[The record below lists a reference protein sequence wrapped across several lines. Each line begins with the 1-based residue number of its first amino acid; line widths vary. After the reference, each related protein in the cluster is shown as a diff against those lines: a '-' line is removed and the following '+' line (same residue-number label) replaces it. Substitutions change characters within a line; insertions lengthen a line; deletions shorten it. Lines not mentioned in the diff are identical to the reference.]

1 MTYKYFKDKILEISK
16 EYKPLLL
23 NNEDEKYIL
32 LLIDHSYTLI
42 NIDKLDVKGFDFHT
56 FKGFGGFNSFYIIKL
71 GIKYSE
77 YIKYSVIITLGYNN
91 VDKKSYFIKELD
103 LNFKELDLIRN
114 KIKKFTTINPYVNIS
129 KNPALR
135 KINKLL
141 SRL

>member
-1 MTYKYFKDKILEISK
+1 MTYKYFKNKILEMSK
-16 EYKPLLL
+16 EYKSILP
-23 NNEDEKYIL
+23 NNEKYIL

-56 FKGFGGFNSFYIIKL
+56 FKGIGEFNSYYIIKL

-77 YIKYSVIITLGYNN
+77 YIKYSVFITLSYDN
-91 VDKKSYFIKELD
+91 VDKKSYFVKELD
-103 LNFKELDLIRN
+103 LNFKELDLIKN
-114 KIKKFTTINPYVNIS
+114 KIKKFTTIKPYVNIS

>member
-1 MTYKYFKDKILEISK
+1 MTYKYFKNKILEMSK
-16 EYKPLLL
+16 EYKSILP
-23 NNEDEKYIL
+23 NNENEKYIL

-56 FKGFGGFNSFYIIKL
+56 FKSFGEFNSYYIIKL

-77 YIKYSVIITLGYNN
+77 YIKYSVFITLGYNN
-91 VDKKSYFIKELD
+91 VDKKSYFVKELD
-103 LNFKELDLIRN
+103 LNFKELDLIKN

-129 KNPALR
+129 ENPALR

-141 SRL
+141 RLL